1 MMSWLIDWAKG
12 EAAPAVAPA
21 PPATQDPPAARAPT
35 LAELEPLVPTDH
47 PLRSARTALDAALAS
62 AAGEVTAAAGRLG
75 TELTPREA
83 TALLLLETLYDA
95 EGPTAVRELLSFDLA
110 ARWFVGWPTGSAGL
124 RPDELAQAL
133 KAAASDP
140 AIAMLQGRVLKA
152 GAVATRLDDRHWRVR
167 PGRLKA
173 ALKRARWGERRLRP
187 GTARRQLWRLARTA
201 GAVLVAVVL
210 GLSAYAALALPSG
223 AEIRALLG
231 RPTMAVEV
239 TSPAVDRGRLVMPV
253 PVERSTLPETFVAML
268 LTAEDRRFYW
278 HPGFDPVGLARA
290 VIALGE
296 HRLGSGE
303 GRIQGASTLTQQ
315 LVKNALLHSR
325 QTFRR
330 KFDELLLAIKLEVM
344 FKKDELLE
352 LYLAN
357 AYFGAGVNGLELA
370 ARHYFGRRARELRPH
385 EAALLVSLLPAPETY
400 RPDRNWAIARK
411 RAAGLL
417 ERTAARYPALA
428 PALAAAGRHLAQTD
442 RFAALERGPRAF
454 RPIQHRYFRDWAL
467 ADLATRFPGA
477 TGAHRLVL
485 TLDPLAQIYAQLT
498 VERLT
503 REGRSAGFDEAAVV
517 VMAPD
522 GTVLALAGGRDYAQS
537 QFSRATQAERQPGSA
552 FKPLVYLAAIE
563 AGLEPSSILD
573 DKPFGADGWPRNYRG
588 GHQGKVT
595 LADALRQSLNGATV
609 QLTETIGR
617 SRVIATARRLGLQGP
632 LPDEPSLA
640 LGVGEVTL
648 LELVSVYAVF
658 ANGGH
663 AVIPRGVLALRR
675 DDGSTVAWA
684 APPQP
689 ARLVAPAHVASLNRL
704 LRAVVAPGGSGNA
717 ANIDANVA
725 GKTGTTQHHR
735 DAWFLGFTGDLVIGI
750 WVGND
755 ERRPMAASVS
765 GGTLPAR
772 AFANLL
778 ANLRDDV
785 LAGRTTP
792 PPGL

>member
-12 EAAPAVAPA
+12 EAAPAAP
-21 PPATQDPPAARAPT
+21 DPPAFD
-35 LAELEPLVPTDH
+35 LETLVPADH
-47 PLRSARTALDAALAS
+47 PLRAARIALDEALA
-62 AAGEVTAAAGRLG
+62 AAASEVAAAAGRLG
-75 TELTPREA
+75 TEPGPRELL
-83 TALLLLETLYDA
+83 ALQLLETLYDA
-95 EGPTAVRELLSFDLA
+95 EGPAAVRDLLRFDLA
-110 ARWFVGWPTGSAGL
+110 ARWFVGWPDGSPSTH
-124 RPDELAQAL
+124 PDDVARAVQA
-133 KAAASDP
+133 ATDDP
-140 AIAMLQGRVLKA
+140 AIAMLHGRVLRA
-152 GAVATRLDDRHWRVR
+152 PAVEARLADRHWRAR
-167 PGRLKA
+167 PARVKA
-173 ALKRARWGERRLRP
+173 ALARARWGERRLRP
-187 GTARRQLWRLARTA
+187 RTGWRRAWRVARAATI
-201 GAVLVAVVL
+201 GLVVAAL
-210 GLSAYAALALPSG
+210 GLGAYAAMALPSA

-239 TSPAVDRGRLVMPV
+239 GEPSVDRGRLVMPV
-253 PVERSTLPETFVAML
+253 PVDRATLPEPFVAML

-278 HPGFDPVGLARA
+278 HPGFDPVGMARA
-290 VIALGE
+290 SVAYAE
-296 HRLGSGE
+296 RRLGIGD
-303 GRIQGASTLTQQ
+303 GPIQGASTLTQQ

-370 ARHYFGRRARELRPH
+370 ARHYFGRRARELQPH
-385 EAALLVSLLPAPETY
+385 EAALLVSLLPSPETY
-400 RPDRNWAIARK
+400 RPDRHWQTARARAID
-411 RAAGLL
+411 LL
-417 ERTAARYPALA
+417 RRTAALHPGLEPQLTEAERVLSRTRD
-428 PALAAAGRHLAQTD
+428 L
-442 RFAALERGPRAF
+442 AALERGTRAF
-454 RPIQHRYFRDWAL
+454 RLIQHRYFRDWAL
-467 ADLATRFPGA
+467 ADLAARFPGSL
-477 TGAHRLVL
+477 GEHRLVL

-522 GTVLALAGGRDYAQS
+522 GTVLALAGGRDYAAS
-537 QFSRATQAERQPGSA
+537 QFSRATQARRQPGSA
-552 FKPLVYLAAIE
+552 FKPVVYLAAIE
-563 AGLEPSSILD
+563 AGRLPSSIVD
-573 DKPFGADGWPRNYRG
+573 DRPFGTDGWPRNYRG

-595 LADALRQSLNGATV
+595 LMDAFRHSLNGAAV
-609 QLTETIGR
+609 QVAEEIGR
-617 SRVIATARRLGLQGP
+617 ARVIATARRLGLRGS
-632 LPDEPSLA
+632 LPDEPSLT

-648 LELVSVYAVF
+648 LELASVYAVF
-658 ANGGH
+658 ANGGR
-663 AVIPRGVLALRR
+663 AVTPRGVLALRR
-675 DDGSTVAWA
+675 DDGRTVAWA
-684 APPQP
+684 EAPAP
-689 ARLVAPAHVASLNRL
+689 ARLIEPAHVATLNRL
-704 LRAVVAPGGSGNA
+704 LRSVVAQGGSGNA
-717 ANIDANVA
+717 ANLNGHVA

-755 ERRPMAASVS
+755 DRRPMAESVT

-785 LAGRTTP
+785 LDGRTTP

>member
-1 MMSWLIDWAKG
+1 MSWLSDWLKG
-12 EAAPAVAPA
+12 DAARAVPPA
-21 PPATQDPPAARAPT
+21 PPDGQDPPAAQVPT
-35 LAELEPLVPTDH
+35 LADLEPLVPADH
-47 PLRSARTALDAALAS
+47 PLRTARTALDATLA
-62 AAGEVTAAAGRLG
+62 AAADDVRAAAGRLG
-75 TELTPREA
+75 TDLAPREA

-95 EGPTAVRELLSFDLA
+95 EGPTAVGDLLGFDLA
-110 ARWFVGWPTGSAGL
+110 ARWFVGWPRGAAG
-124 RPDELAQAL
+124 RRSDELAQAF
-133 KAAASDP
+133 KAAANDP
-140 AIAMLQGRVLKA
+140 AIAMLQGRVLQA

-167 PGRLKA
+167 PARLKA

-187 GTARRQLWRLARTA
+187 RNVGRRLWQLARVTS
-201 GAVLVAVVL
+201 L
-210 GLSAYAALALPSG
+210 GLGIAAVGLGAYAALALPSG

-231 RPTMAVEV
+231 RPTMAVEL

-290 VIALGE
+290 AVAYGE
-296 HRLGSGE
+296 HRLGIGE

-385 EAALLVSLLPAPETY
+385 EAALLVSLLPAPETF
-400 RPDRNWAIARK
+400 RPDRHWAVARE
-411 RAAGLL
+411 RATGLL
-417 ERTAARYPALA
+417 ERTADRYPALA
-428 PALAAAGRHLAQTD
+428 PALAAAGRRLAEID
-442 RFAALERGPRAF
+442 RFAALDRGPRAF

-467 ADLATRFPGA
+467 ADLAKQFPGA
-477 TGAHRLVL
+477 SGAHRLVL
-485 TLDPLAQIYAQLT
+485 TLDPLVQIYAQIT

-522 GTVLALAGGRDYAQS
+522 GTVLALAGGRDYATS

-552 FKPLVYLAAIE
+552 FKPLVYLAALE
-563 AGLEPSSILD
+563 AGFAPLSILD
-573 DKPFGADGWPRNYRG
+573 DKPFGANGWPRNYRG
-588 GHQGKVT
+588 GHQGKVSME
-595 LADALRQSLNGATV
+595 DALRQSLNGATV
-609 QLTETIGR
+609 QLTETVGR
-617 SRVIATARRLGLQGP
+617 SRVIETARRLGLKGP

-658 ANGGH
+658 ANGGLEV
-663 AVIPRGVLALRR
+663 APRGVLALRR

-684 APPQP
+684 EPPQP
-689 ARLVAPAHVASLNRL
+689 ARLVAPAHIASLNRL

-717 ANIDANVA
+717 ANIDAHVA

-755 ERRPMAASVS
+755 DRRPMAASVS

-785 LAGRTTP
+785 LDGRTTA